1 MVYVVARALVC
12 AWMVI
17 ATVSLFPSRLPF
29 FRIAAATARWLHK
42 RTLLRT
48 NDELWAEGKIHEAAG
63 EPLSNVSSAVR
74 SSSGPKNPR
83 GWCRIGL
90 RQVFLCVCGATKGGA
105 PRCGSLWVVEYGIII
120 RDAKWGDWQ

>member
-17 ATVSLFPSRLPF
+17 ATVSLFSSRLPF
-29 FRIAAATARWLHK
+29 FRMAAATARCSISALFCARVVK
-42 RTLLRT
+42 
-48 NDELWAEGKIHEAAG
+48 LWAEGKVNQAAG

-83 GWCRIGL
+83 GWCRIGS

-120 RDAKWGDWQ
+120 RDAKWGDGQ